1 MQICVTLESSAGEIA
16 REIVEIPQAKID
28 RDESEAVSLAA
39 GEVIDGWVLSVGDVI
54 RIVEVQS

>member
-39 GEVIDGWVLSVGDVI
+39 GDVI